1 MYESVELDIAFF
13 NRNSNG
19 ASEDKKRPFD
29 SPIHLEADP
38 TSPARYFC
46 SHAGGVHAV
55 GLPMVTKLAE
65 MAAGGEA
72 ADATLSCLQGQE
84 SSLVEHLICTQLSAT
99 SRPSPVL
106 GLALHYP
113 PAQLIC
119 LLSDYSIQTVA
130 LSPPYFASPPPLAS
144 STSPLGNKGRTNQE
158 SSECSF
164 EEVIR
169 RTLLKKSSTHPMMR
183 AAPAVGKADVEKEEM
198 LDIVTKSAQVCILFS
213 SYCTAAFLWELAD
226 FVVLFNCFQLQTLRE
241 EYLTR
246 LEKARSDIERRV
258 AHLRSQKQSQAAS
271 LDKLNSEKTN
281 LRDRAAVLSER
292 YEDLQDNGQRL
303 RTRIEIVLQKLQ
315 RQVPIGSD
323 AELRM
328 QRQLQD
334 LERKTREMRSSM
346 ERIAAKERYQM
357 RQIDEE
363 NQRRRSAA
371 ADKSSKW
378 R

>member
-1 MYESVELDIAFF
+1 
-13 NRNSNG
+13 
-19 ASEDKKRPFD
+19 
-29 SPIHLEADP
+29 
-38 TSPARYFC
+38 
-46 SHAGGVHAV
+46 
-55 GLPMVTKLAE
+55 MVTKLAE

-198 LDIVTKSAQVCILFS
+198 LDIVIKSA
-213 SYCTAAFLWELAD
+213 
-226 FVVLFNCFQLQTLRE
+226 QTLRE

-315 RQVPIGSD
+315 RQV
-323 AELRM
+323 
-328 QRQLQD
+328 Q
-334 LERKTREMRSSM
+334 
-346 ERIAAKERYQM
+346 
-357 RQIDEE
+357 
-363 NQRRRSAA
+363 
-371 ADKSSKW
+371 
-378 R
+378 